1 MPEASDGSDKFD
13 SYAKDYLDLHQK
25 SITITGEAP
34 QYFAEYK
41 LACIKRLIGEARDL
55 PVLDYGCGIGMVTA
69 ELTKSFD
76 EVVGFDPSE
85 ASLQLAKD
93 RVPKAHFIND
103 PAEAKDAHFGLVVMS
118 GVLHHVLPEE
128 RDDLLRTAHAK
139 LRPIGQLVVFEH
151 NPFNPLTRRAVAMC
165 EFDDDAILLRPK
177 ELVGRMVGT
186 GYADVRKEFIVF
198 FPRALSF
205 LRKMEPA
212 LAWLPLGGQYM
223 TVGRSG

>member
-1 MPEASDGSDKFD
+1 MPEPSDGQEKFD

-25 SITITGEAP
+25 SITITGECP
-34 QYFAEYK
+34 QYFAAYK
-41 LACIKRLIGEARDL
+41 LACIERLIGEAPGL

-69 ELTKSFD
+69 ELTKSFE

-85 ASLQLAKD
+85 ASLQLAKG
-93 RVPKAHFIND
+93 RVPKARFIKD

-118 GVLHHVLPEE
+118 GVLHHVPPQE

-139 LRPIGQLVVFEH
+139 LRPQGQLVVFEH

-165 EFDDDAILLRPK
+165 EFDDDAILLKPK
-177 ELVGRMVGT
+177 ELLRRMVGA
-186 GYADVRKEFIVF
+186 GFADVRREFIVF

-212 LAWLPLGGQYM
+212 LGWLPLGGQFM
-223 TVGRSG
+223 AVGRTT